1 MCSTT
6 TPVST
11 DWSTISSS
19 RSISHSG
26 RTAWSRKGV
35 VCLLSGYRWLND
47 WSSCFCFLLQ
57 CLCASYSSSRL
68 VPPMPIDLY
77 CHRMDL
83 RVCLLD
89 ASHRGTLFAKMW
101 WASTLAQTSARTNQF
116 HRWVLRWAWSMRK
129 GFSLTIEP
137 CAMGCDGQAKD
148 FVGESFFSFFTTFF
162 SVGTPVAVVF
172 NVFVLVLF
180 PTIKHHYRHQIRW
193 LLQVMFTSAI
203 ISSISNQIVSAFA
216 TRSLSMF
223 FNLRFLSILGIQWLG
238 FGLCLISSFI
248 CGVQHAIH
256 YAKSNKGRLEW
267 KMV

>member
-6 TPVST
+6 TPIPT

-26 RTAWSRKGV
+26 RTAWSRTSV
-35 VCLLSGYRWLND
+35 VCQLNGYRWLND

-57 CLCASYSSSRL
+57 CLCASYSPSRL
-68 VPPMPIDLY
+68 VPSMPIDLY

-83 RVCLLD
+83 HVCFLD
-89 ASHRGTLFAKMW
+89 TSHQDRLFAKMW
-101 WASTLAQTSARTNQF
+101 GASTLARTSARINQL
-116 HRWVLRWAWSMRK
+116 HRWVLRWAWSLAK
-129 GFSLTIEP
+129 GFPLTIEP
-137 CAMGCDGQAKD
+137 CAMGCDGQAD
-148 FVGESFFSFFTTFF
+148 RFVSDSFFSFYTSFF
-162 SVGTPVAVVF
+162 SVGTPIAVVL
-172 NVFVLVLF
+172 NVLAWTMF
-180 PTIKHHYRHQIRW
+180 PAIKHHYRHQIRW

-223 FNLRFLSILGIQWLG
+223 FNLRFLSMHGIQWLG
-238 FGLCLISSFI
+238 FGLCLISSFV
-248 CGVQHAIH
+248 CGVKHAIH

-267 KMV
+267 KTV